1 MRIAGKHLVVRDQ
14 RGQALA
20 EFALVLP
27 LILFFIAG
35 VVEMGRAW
43 NVKQAVTDAARE
55 GARYTVVKD
64 DEVGSIDDVEDKI
77 EERLALAGITT
88 STIGISSSDPACAV
102 VADCFHSDVG
112 YGKEMTVS
120 VATQF
125 RMGLMGAL
133 LHWAGVP
140 ASVEISTTAT
150 MRNE

>member
-1 MRIAGKHLVVRDQ
+1 MKGVGKWSSLRDQ

-43 NVKQAVTDAARE
+43 NIKQAVTDAARE
-55 GARYTVVKD
+55 GARYVVVKD
-64 DEVGSIDDVEDKI
+64 EAIPTLADVQSKI
-77 EERLALAGITT
+77 EERLALAGVTA
-88 STIGISSSDPACAV
+88 STIGFSSADPACSV
-102 VADCFHSDVG
+102 VADCFHSETG

-125 RMGLMGAL
+125 QMGLMGAL
-133 LHWAGVP
+133 LGWAGVP
-140 ASVEISTTAT
+140 AAIEISTTAT

>member
-1 MRIAGKHLVVRDQ
+1 MKAGRRTGMLPN

-43 NVKQAVTDAARE
+43 NIKQAVTDAARE
-55 GARYTVVKD
+55 GARYVVVQDNTVATLA
-64 DEVGSIDDVEDKI
+64 DVQSKI
-77 EERLALAGITT
+77 EERLALAGVTT
-88 STIGISSSDPACAV
+88 STIAFSSADPACSV
-102 VADCFHSDVG
+102 VADCFHKSTAS
-112 YGKEMTVS
+112 GKEMTVS

-125 RMGLMGAL
+125 PMGLIGSL
-133 LHWAGVP
+133 LGWAGVP
-140 ASVEISTTAT
+140 PTVEISTTAT

>member
-1 MRIAGKHLVVRDQ
+1 MLRNE

-27 LILFFIAG
+27 LILLFIAG

-55 GARYTVVKD
+55 GARYVVVQD
-64 DEVGSIDDVEDKI
+64 DAVPTLDDVETKV
-77 EERLALAGITT
+77 EERLSLAGITT
-88 STIGISSSDPACAV
+88 STIAFSSADPACAV
-102 VADCFHSDVG
+102 VADCFHNDTG

-125 RMGLMGAL
+125 PMGLMGAL
-133 LHWAGVP
+133 LGWAGVP
-140 ASVEISTTAT
+140 ATVEISTDAT